1 MKKILVFS
9 LIFISLLGACKKD
22 QLSDIKPI
30 ISLKV
35 ANDYISGNAEIGA
48 GSQYKV
54 GIEASSENGEN
65 ITNIIIKSN
74 GITVFD
80 NGYNTPFLS
89 EDITLV
95 KSTEETEILT
105 FIVRNRARLADSLS
119 ITITKAEQAYG
130 AITRYNSVILG
141 CNENTTTGNYY
152 SLINN
157 LVYTQAEAY
166 NNQDL
171 IDIIYFFDPA
181 GDENALGSP
190 GANLTGII
198 TGSDAPEN
206 WSIIRTT
213 RYSRSAITILDDD
226 FNNSL
231 NDSLI
236 LANLF
241 TDGGRKAKNLSN
253 NQYWGFINNENKYGI
268 IKIENVTG
276 QSTGTLQFSLIM
288 QAN

>member
-1 MKKILVFS
+1 MKKILVSS
-9 LIFISLLGACKKD
+9 LIFISLLGACKKE
-22 QLSDIKPI
+22 QLSDIKPTI
-30 ISLKV
+30 TLKV
-35 ANDYISGNAEIGA
+35 ANGYISENAEIGA

-54 GIEASSENGEN
+54 GVVASSENGEN

-74 GITVFD
+74 GITIFD
-80 NGYNTPFLS
+80 NGYNTPALS

-95 KSTEETEILT
+95 KSTEDIEILT
-105 FIVRNRARLADSLS
+105 FIVRNRARLADSLT

-130 AITRYNSVILG
+130 AIKRYNSTMLG
-141 CNENTTTGNYY
+141 CNENTTLGNYY

-157 LVYTQAEAY
+157 QIYTQAEAY
-166 NNQDL
+166 NNQEL

-181 GDENALGSP
+181 NDENALGSP

-206 WSIIRTT
+206 WSVLRTT
-213 RYSRSAITILDDD
+213 RYSRSAIAIMDNE

-241 TDGGRKAKNLSN
+241 TDGGRKAKNLADG
-253 NQYWGFINNENKYGI
+253 QYWGFVNNDNKYGI

-288 QAN
+288 QSN